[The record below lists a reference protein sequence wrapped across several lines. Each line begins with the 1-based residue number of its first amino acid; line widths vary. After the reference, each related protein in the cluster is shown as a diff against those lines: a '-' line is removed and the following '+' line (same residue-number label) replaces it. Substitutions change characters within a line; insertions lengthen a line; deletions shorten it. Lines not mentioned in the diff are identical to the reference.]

1 MKHTHINSIAALR
14 ENGREFNAREAE
26 IVLFFAANPGRRT
39 DRQRAAAMGY
49 AHRSAVQPRVSTLI
63 NDGGILAEVGKTKCR
78 ETGKTV
84 RLVDLSP
91 EARALL
97 PASWQRHERRGRPR
111 KPIAQE
117 RDARQP
123 CLF

>member
-1 MKHTHINSIAALR
+1 MSIHLNSLAALR
-14 ENGREFNAREAE
+14 ENGREFSAREAE
-26 IVLFFAANPGRRT
+26 IILFLAANPGKRT
-39 DRQRAAAMGY
+39 DRQLAAAMGY
-49 AHRSAVQPRVSTLI
+49 SHRSAVQPRVSTLI

-91 EARALL
+91 EALAIL
-97 PASWQRHERRGRPR
+97 PSGWQRTERRGRPR
-111 KPIAQE
+111 KPVAQ
-117 RDARQP
+117 ARQSAQP

>member
-1 MKHTHINSIAALR
+1 MKNTHLNSLLAFR

-26 IVLFFAANPGRRT
+26 IILFCAANPGKRT
-39 DRQRAAAMGY
+39 DRQLAAAMGY
-49 AHRSAVQPRVSTLI
+49 SHRSAVQPRVSTLI
-63 NDGGILAEVGKTKCR
+63 NDGGILAQVGTTKCR

-84 RLVDLSP
+84 RLVALSP

-97 PASWQRHERRGRPR
+97 PACWQRHERRGRPR
-111 KPIAQE
+111 KLQA
-117 RDARQP
+117 AAQP